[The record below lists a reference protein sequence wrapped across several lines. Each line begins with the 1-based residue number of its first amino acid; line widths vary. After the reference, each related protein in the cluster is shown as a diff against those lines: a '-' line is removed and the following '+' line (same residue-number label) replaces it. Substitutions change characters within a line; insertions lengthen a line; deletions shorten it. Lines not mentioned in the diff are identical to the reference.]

1 MPGVADAPAG
11 FSTADLPDI
20 NVWVA
25 LGIADHPHHQR
36 AQHWWNTDMA
46 EHAVF
51 CRTTALGL
59 TRLLTNPTVMA
70 GTPLSVSESWA
81 AYQRFLTLPEISIVP
96 EHAEIEVHFNTLID
110 TGLVTRRLWTDA
122 YLAAFALSSGLRLV
136 SFDSDFGR
144 FPGLNWLQP

>member
-1 MPGVADAPAG
+1 
-11 FSTADLPDI
+11 
-20 NVWVA
+20 
-25 LGIADHPHHQR
+25 
-36 AQHWWNTDMA
+36 MA

-59 TRLLTNPTVMA
+59 TRLLTNPSVMA
-70 GTPLSVSESWA
+70 GAPLSVAESWA
-81 AYQRFLTLPEISIVP
+81 AYQGFLALPEISIA
-96 EHAEIEVHFNTLID
+96 AEQPAIEIHLNALID
-110 TGLVTRRLWTDA
+110 AGLVTPRLWTDA